1 MACLIQGKA
10 TGEQSAAIGSEW
22 LELERTRTKWWEWG
36 SSQGLLLLAVAILT
50 FSFLL
55 RVPTADQAVLGVL
68 ERQAFDMQMNF
79 LRNYFPRPATVD
91 PVLIGI
97 DEHSE
102 DVLEEPLAM
111 WHRHFA
117 KTMLALAEA
126 QPALVGLDIVLP
138 PRSFDKFMPGL
149 DLSLVVGLTKL
160 KQVAPLVVAHTV
172 DRQGTLAQ
180 IHPPFLRTLGDDTF
194 GIDKAIEDRDRVSR
208 RFSERELLAKDTPF
222 PTFSGR
228 IASTLGKPVMEGYID
243 FSIGSEIRFIPL
255 QQVIRWYET
264 ANTAELKRQFAG
276 RVVLIGTVT
285 KDKDRWNLPVGLSEW
300 ERNAEGKLDRNQP
313 GIIVHLQTLR
323 SLLGEG
329 LIVPIPDGL
338 KWLICA
344 ALMGFV
350 FVPSTRRTY
359 LFAFVAAPLLFI
371 SISVILITAKILIPA
386 VTFIVPLWISVMA
399 GAVADGTRT
408 LLEKNRLRN
417 SFSDSVS
424 PAVLEEMLAGNLS
437 GGVSAKT
444 AEVCVMF
451 TDIRGFTGLSES
463 LSPEEVTG
471 LLTRYFDRMVACVHR
486 CEGTMDK
493 FMGDGMMVFF
503 GAPRALDNPCTSAVK
518 CAVDMIGQ
526 LTELNAEFERE
537 GLPRVEIG
545 IGINYGKV
553 VVGNIGSTVRHNYS
567 AIGDAVNVASRVEG
581 MTKRLGRPIV
591 FTDSVRAR
599 LGTDFEM
606 IDFGE
611 QAIRGHSPMR
621 LWGVSAAGSSAAAKQ

>member
-1 MACLIQGKA
+1 V
-10 TGEQSAAIGSEW
+10 AIGRKW
-22 LELERTRTKWWEWG
+22 LETAATRKKWWELG
-36 SSQGLLLLAVAILT
+36 TSQGVLLLAIAILT

-68 ERQAFDMQMNF
+68 ERQAFDTQMNF
-79 LRNYFPRPATVD
+79 LRYSYPRPATVD

-97 DEHSE
+97 DEHTE
-102 DVLEEPLAM
+102 DELEEPLAM

-126 QPALVGLDIVLP
+126 GPALVGLDVVLP
-138 PRSFDKFMPGL
+138 PKSFDKFMPGL

-160 KQVAPLVVAHTV
+160 KQVAPLVVSHTV

-208 RFSERELLAKDTPF
+208 RFSERELLAKDAPF

-228 IASTLGKPVMEGYID
+228 IASVLGKPVTEGYID
-243 FSIGSEIRFIPL
+243 FSIGSEVRYIPL
-255 QQVIRWYET
+255 QQVIRWHD
-264 ANTAELKRQFAG
+264 AGNTAELRRQFAG

-285 KDKDRWNLPVGLSEW
+285 KDKDRWNLPVGLSDW

-329 LIVPIPDGL
+329 LITPIPDWL

-344 ALMGFV
+344 ALLGFV
-350 FVPSTRRTY
+350 FVPSNRRTY
-359 LFAFVAAPLLFI
+359 VFAFAVAPLLFF
-371 SISVILITAKILIPA
+371 SVSVILITAKILIPA
-386 VTFIVPLWISVMA
+386 VTFLVLLWISVMV
-399 GAVADGTRT
+399 GAVADAAKT
-408 LLEKNRLRN
+408 LVDKNRLRN
-417 SFSDSVS
+417 SFEGSVS
-424 PAVLEEMLAGNLS
+424 PAVMEEMLAGNLS

-471 LLTRYFDRMVACVHR
+471 LLTRYFDRMVASVHR
-486 CEGTMDK
+486 CDGTMDK

-503 GAPRALDNPCTSAVK
+503 GAPRALDNPCTNAVR
-518 CAVDMIGQ
+518 CAIDMVGQ
-526 LTELNAEFERE
+526 LTELNAQFERE

-599 LGTDFEM
+599 LGADFDM

-621 LWGVSAAGSSAAAKQ
+621 LWGVNAATPGAAAQQ